1 MAFKLM
7 KTFDAEINANGML
20 LGRQEVTT
28 EITYSISA
36 IQLVAEGK
44 GIATVCAAIGD
55 SAPSPVD
62 AVAFTYEMN
71 SDKWIFEQA
80 EYQVINSPNYSG
92 AMVSQ
97 E

>member
-28 EITYSISA
+28 EITYSISV
-36 IQLVAEGK
+36 IQLVADGR
-44 GIATVCAAIGD
+44 GIATVCASIGD

-71 SDKWIFEQA
+71 SEKGIFEQA
-80 EYQVINSPNYSG
+80 EDQVMASKKYFEPEIID
-92 AMVSQ
+92 
-97 E
+97 